1 MEAILNNSVQ
11 ENLLMSIGEKND
23 FEFEIRDKW
32 LLIYKEFKK
41 ESKSYIQYKMQIDKF
56 YNYMIDRKKIY
67 NEENLLKS
75 ITSDDAESYSLYIKS
90 QDYKKST
97 VNQIIQVAKEYYE
110 YLSEMKF
117 LVDRNVFKI
126 VKKYSANEVLSD
138 TRDKYLPTRQEI
150 LDLIEACN
158 TKIKW
163 AKNFEY
169 NSAKNKAII
178 SILANC
184 GCRPMELLESEKKHL
199 KEKKDYYT
207 LFIPK
212 EICKT
217 KIDRTICISGKA
229 YLYLKS
235 FLVEKKKRPK
245 CEKSKLLIPSQN
257 GNLINSTDAN
267 DMLFKLNE
275 IVGIKVPEGLQ
286 FSCYCFRHFC
296 ATTLKEER
304 NIDEFLINLNCG
316 WTTKGMLGRYTNHFD
331 KYEKKIAKMCDI
343 L

>member
-117 LVDRNVFKI
+117 FPIHEINICLLD
-126 VKKYSANEVLSD
+126 KKFW
-138 TRDKYLPTRQEI
+138 I
-150 LDLIEACN
+150 
-158 TKIKW
+158 
-163 AKNFEY
+163 
-169 NSAKNKAII
+169 
-178 SILANC
+178 
-184 GCRPMELLESEKKHL
+184 
-199 KEKKDYYT
+199 
-207 LFIPK
+207 
-212 EICKT
+212 
-217 KIDRTICISGKA
+217 
-229 YLYLKS
+229 
-235 FLVEKKKRPK
+235 
-245 CEKSKLLIPSQN
+245 
-257 GNLINSTDAN
+257 
-267 DMLFKLNE
+267 
-275 IVGIKVPEGLQ
+275 
-286 FSCYCFRHFC
+286 
-296 ATTLKEER
+296 
-304 NIDEFLINLNCG
+304 
-316 WTTKGMLGRYTNHFD
+316 
-331 KYEKKIAKMCDI
+331 
-343 L
+343 